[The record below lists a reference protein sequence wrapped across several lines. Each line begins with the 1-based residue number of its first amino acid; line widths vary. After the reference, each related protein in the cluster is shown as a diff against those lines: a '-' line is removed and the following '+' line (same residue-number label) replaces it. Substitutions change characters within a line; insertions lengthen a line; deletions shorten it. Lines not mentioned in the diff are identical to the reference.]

1 MCNFFRTS
9 LLYIHINLL
18 IIIGLI
24 ILIVAREMKFIIF
37 DDEKTA
43 VEISKIVEHMQH
55 TILQ

>member
-1 MCNFFRTS
+1 M
-9 LLYIHINLL
+9 

-55 TILQ
+55 TILQWLVQEAVVEK